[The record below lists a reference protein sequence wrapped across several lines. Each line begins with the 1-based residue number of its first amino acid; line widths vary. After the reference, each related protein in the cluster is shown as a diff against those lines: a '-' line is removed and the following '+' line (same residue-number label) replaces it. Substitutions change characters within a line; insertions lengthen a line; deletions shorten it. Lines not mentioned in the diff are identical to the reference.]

1 MTKQIRQIFAK
12 MQEIDQSQLNL
23 ETDLVGIRNDLRTRA
38 TLTRLEQVEIS
49 LGDFATK
56 SDFAKVLGKLEAYTT
71 LESFNKMRIA

>member
-12 MQEIDQSQLNL
+12 MQEIDQSQMNL

>member
-12 MQEIDQSQLNL
+12 MQEIDQSQMNL
-23 ETDLVGIRNDLRTRA
+23 ETDLVAIRTDLRTRA

>member
-12 MQEIDQSQLNL
+12 MQEIDQSQMNL
-23 ETDLVGIRNDLRTRA
+23 ETDLIGIRNDLRTKA
-38 TLTRLEQVEIS
+38 TMTKLEQVEIT
-49 LGDFATK
+49 LTDFATK

>member
-1 MTKQIRQIFAK
+1 M
-12 MQEIDQSQLNL
+12 NL

-56 SDFAKVLGKLEAYTT
+56 SDFAKLLGKLEAYTT